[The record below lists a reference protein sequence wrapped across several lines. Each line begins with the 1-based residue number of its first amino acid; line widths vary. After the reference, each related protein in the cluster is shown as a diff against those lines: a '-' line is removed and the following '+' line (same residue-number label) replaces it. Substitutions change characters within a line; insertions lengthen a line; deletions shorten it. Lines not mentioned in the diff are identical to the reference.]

1 MDLRTRRLLRKLV
14 AMQGSDNEKERSN
27 AWRRIDDIL
36 KRHKLTW
43 GELHELI
50 GSIPEDDPRPAA
62 PSADDHVSAI
72 GTLDLVEGMLRRY
85 VGLKDHEYIAGTLWA
100 VHTHVYDQFAITPR
114 LAVTSPT
121 SDCGKSTLLLFL
133 KAICASPHK
142 SDDVTPAALF
152 RLIDAGFTTLLCDEI
167 DNADLANNRV
177 FRTIANGGHHRSGVI
192 VRTIDGQPRSFST
205 FSPMVLAAIGA
216 VSLPLPLRRRS
227 ISIQMERA
235 DDATTLTRF
244 DEYEDRIPLLVMRQA
259 VVTWASSVQLA
270 PEPAMPAGLR
280 GRAADNWRVLL
291 SIADAY
297 GRGWGERAREA
308 ALIMS
313 RGYRD
318 EDIAVTLIRHIRDI
332 FEAYSVDRIA
342 SAALV
347 AALCDLED
355 APWAEWRGVKDDQPP
370 RKLTQA
376 TLAQMLKAFRIYS
389 RTTWPVGRTA
399 DSKSRKG
406 YYKADFRDAWAAYCP
421 EGGTTAQPKI
431 FKLLDGG

>member
-1 MDLRTRRLLRKLV
+1 VDLRTRRVLRKLI
-14 AMQGSDNEKERSN
+14 ALQGSDNEKERVS
-27 AWRRIDDIL
+27 AWRRIDEIL
-36 KRHKLTW
+36 KRHKRTW
-43 GELHELI
+43 GALPELI
-50 GSIPEDDPRPAA
+50 GATPADNRQPA
-62 PSADDHVSAI
+62 SPSANDRAEAI
-72 GTLDLVEGMLRRY
+72 GALDLVEGMLRRY
-85 VGLKDHEYIAGTLWA
+85 VGLKEHEYVAVSLWA
-100 VHTHVYDQFAITPR
+100 VHTHVYDQFSITPR
-114 LAVTSPT
+114 LALTSPT

-142 SDDVTPAALF
+142 SDDVTPASLF

-177 FRTIANGGHHRSGVI
+177 FRAIANGGHHRSGAI

-205 FSPMVLAAIGA
+205 FSPMALAAIGA

-227 ISIQMERA
+227 ISIHMERA
-235 DDATTLTRF
+235 DDASVLTRF
-244 DEYEDRIPLLVMRQA
+244 DENEDRLPLIVVHQTI
-259 VVTWASSVQLA
+259 VTWASAAQLA
-270 PEPAMPAGLR
+270 PEPAMPTGLR

-297 GRGWGERAREA
+297 GWGERAREA
-308 ALIMS
+308 ALIMA

-318 EDIAVTLIRHIRDI
+318 EDIAVTLLRHIRDI

-342 SAALV
+342 SALLV
-347 AALCDLED
+347 AALCELED
-355 APWAEWRGVKDDQPP
+355 APWAEWRGVKDDQAP

-376 TLAQMLKAFRIYS
+376 TLASLLKAFHIYS
-389 RTTWPVGRTA
+389 RTTWPAKRTA

-406 YYKADFRDAWAAYCP
+406 YYKTDFKAAWASYCP
-421 EGGTTAQPKI
+421 EGGTPAQPKV

>member
-205 FSPMVLAAIGA
+205 FSPMVLAAIGGVPSA
-216 VSLPLPLRRRS
+216 LASASALDIDSHGASRRC
-227 ISIQMERA
+227 ECG
-235 DDATTLTRF
+235 TRF
-244 DEYEDRIPLLVMRQA
+244 DENEDRLPLIVVHQTI
-259 VVTWASSVQLA
+259 VTWASAAQLA
-270 PEPAMPAGLR
+270 PEPAMPTGLR

-308 ALIMS
+308 ALIMA

-318 EDIAVTLIRHIRDI
+318 EDIAVTLLRHIRDI

-342 SAALV
+342 SAASG
-347 AALCDLED
+347 
-355 APWAEWRGVKDDQPP
+355 RGPM
-370 RKLTQA
+370 RA
-376 TLAQMLKAFRIYS
+376 RGRS
-389 RTTWPVGRTA
+389 VGRVA
-399 DSKSRKG
+399 RRQG
-406 YYKADFRDAWAAYCP
+406 
-421 EGGTTAQPKI
+421 
-431 FKLLDGG
+431 

>member
-1 MDLRTRRLLRKLV
+1 VRKLV
-14 AMQGSDNEKERSN
+14 ALQGSDNKEERDN
-27 AWRRIDDIL
+27 AWRRIDEIL
-36 KRHKLTW
+36 KRHKRTW
-43 GELHELI
+43 SELPELL
-50 GSIPEDDPRPAA
+50 GAIPDDDPPPA
-62 PSADDHVSAI
+62 PSANDQAGAI
-72 GTLDLVEGMLRRY
+72 GALDLVEGMLRRY
-85 VGLKDHEYIAGTLWA
+85 VALKEHEYVAVALWA
-100 VHTHVYDQFAITPR
+100 VHTHVYDRFSITPR
-114 LAVTSPT
+114 LALTSPT

-167 DNADLANNRV
+167 DNADLANNRL
-177 FRTIANGGHHRSGVI
+177 FRAIANGGHHRSGAI
-192 VRTIDGQPRSFST
+192 VRTIDSQPRSFST
-205 FSPMVLAAIGA
+205 FSPMALAAIGA

-227 ISIQMERA
+227 ISIPMERA
-235 DDATTLTRF
+235 DDASVLTRF
-244 DEYEDRIPLLVMRQA
+244 DENEDRLPLIVVHQTI
-259 VVTWASSVQLA
+259 VTWASAAQLA
-270 PEPAMPAGLR
+270 PEPAMRAGLR

-308 ALIMS
+308 AMIMA

-318 EDIAVTLIRHIRDI
+318 EDIAVTLLRHIRDV

-347 AALCDLED
+347 AALCELED

-376 TLAQMLKAFRIYS
+376 TLAQLLRAFHIYS
-389 RTTWPVGRTA
+389 RTTWPVKRTP

-406 YYKADFRDAWAAYCP
+406 YYRTDFKAAWASYCTD
-421 EGGTTAQPKI
+421 GGTSAQPKV

>member
-1 MDLRTRRLLRKLV
+1 VDLRTRRVLRKLI
-14 AMQGSDNEKERSN
+14 ALQGSDNEKERAS
-27 AWRRIDDIL
+27 AWRRIDEIL
-36 KRHKLTW
+36 KRHKRTW

-50 GSIPEDDPRPAA
+50 AAVPEDDPQPAA
-62 PSADDHVSAI
+62 PSADDHANAI
-72 GTLDLVEGMLRRY
+72 GPLDLVEGMLRRY
-85 VGLKDHEYIAGTLWA
+85 VGLKDH
-100 VHTHVYDQFAITPR
+100 DR
-114 LAVTSPT
+114 LALTSPT

-142 SDDVTPAALF
+142 SDDVTPASLF

-177 FRTIANGGHHRSGVI
+177 FRAIANGGHHRSGAI

-205 FSPMVLAAIGA
+205 FSPMALAAIGA
-216 VSLPLPLRRRS
+216 VSLPLPLPLPLRRRS
-227 ISIQMERA
+227 ISIHMERA
-235 DDATTLTRF
+235 DDASVLTRF
-244 DEYEDRIPLLVMRQA
+244 DENEDRLPLIVVHQTI
-259 VVTWASSVQLA
+259 VTWASAAQLA
-270 PEPAMPAGLR
+270 PEPAMPTGLR

-308 ALIMS
+308 ALIMA

-318 EDIAVTLIRHIRDI
+318 EDIAVTLLRHIRDI
-332 FEAYSVDRIA
+332 FATHSVDRIA

-347 AALCDLED
+347 AALCELED

-376 TLAQMLKAFRIYS
+376 TLASLLKAFHIYS
-389 RTTWPVGRTA
+389 RTTWPAKRTP

-406 YYKADFRDAWAAYCP
+406 YYRTDFKAAWASYCP
-421 EGGTTAQPKI
+421 EGGTSAQPKV